1 MNCSIETF
9 MKLDCFALLFC
20 FILLCYMTMVLCV
33 IPRKYI
39 TTI

>member
-20 FILLCYMTMVLCV
+20 FILLCYMSNG
-33 IPRKYI
+33 
-39 TTI
+39 TTRYT